1 MTKDPLL
8 MIVGEFPSAGF
19 VMMRRCVYD
28 PEGICPSILAA
39 ECGERAPKIIV
50 ERKEE

>member
-1 MTKDPLL
+1 MTKEPLL
-8 MIVGEFPSAGF
+8 MIVGEFPSSGF
-19 VMMRRCVYD
+19 VKMRKCVYD

-50 ERKEE
+50 EGKEE